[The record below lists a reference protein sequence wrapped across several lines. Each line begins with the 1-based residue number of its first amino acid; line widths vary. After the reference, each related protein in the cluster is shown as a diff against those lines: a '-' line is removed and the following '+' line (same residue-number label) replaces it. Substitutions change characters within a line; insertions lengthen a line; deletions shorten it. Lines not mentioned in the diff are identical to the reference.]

1 MEDFYSF
8 LEKEKLLFEGQYGF
22 RNKHSTA
29 YALTN
34 ITERIRDVYDKKYYV
49 CGAFFDFRKA
59 LIQ

>member
-22 RNKHSTA
+22 RNKYSTA
-29 YALTN
+29 YALIN
-34 ITERIRDVYDKKYYV
+34 VTERIRDPYDKGYYV
-49 CGAFFDFRKA
+49 CEAFLDFRKA